1 MNNVKNKAMD
11 YKKLQ
16 ALENKISSGKIQQ
29 SKTLFGGANLI
40 IQDIELKTKYKN
52 HHQSYPQDVLVF
64 TKHHREYSW
73 LVFQLKAIFGDE
85 IDSMNKYVFYPMIGE
100 IINKGEKKKWSIEVT
115 MLNVVNSCLKL
126 KLVKLI

>member
-1 MNNVKNKAMD
+1 MD
-11 YKKLQ
+11 IKKLQ
-16 ALENKISSGKIQQ
+16 ILENKISSGKIQQ

-85 IDSMNKYVFYPMIGE
+85 IDAMNKYVFYPMIGE
-100 IINKGEKKKWSIEVT
+100 IIKKGEKRKWSIEVT
-115 MLNVVNSCLKL
+115 MFNVITACLKW
-126 KLVKLI
+126 KMTQII

>member
-1 MNNVKNKAMD
+1 MD

-52 HHQSYPQDVLVF
+52 HHQRYPQDVLVF

-73 LVFQLKAIFGDE
+73 LVFQLKAIFEDE
-85 IDSMNKYVFYPMIGE
+85 IDAMNKYVFYPMIGE
-100 IINKGEKKKWSIEVT
+100 IINKGEKKKWSIEVI
-115 MLNVVNSCLKL
+115 MFNVNTACLKW
-126 KLVKLI
+126 KMTQII